1 MAQKKL
7 KEEEI
12 KLIKK
17 QIESRE
23 DSVTKKDAT
32 IQDAK
37 IYKISK
43 LWKRKPGPL
52 GFEDTEAVVVT
63 VKTNDGK
70 KVRDTF
76 YTCIKP
82 DGTFDVK
89 ALSTG
94 AKARRLRLANFLKY
108 YKIADEIKG
117 YKITEQIKG
126 WEGKKVKVVSHK
138 HGDSIFVP

>member
-1 MAQKKL
+1 MAQRM

-12 KLIKK
+12 ALIKK
-17 QIESRE
+17 QIGSRE
-23 DSVTKKDAT
+23 DVKVTTKDAT

-94 AKARRLRLANFLKY
+94 TKARRLRLANFLEY
-108 YKIADEIKG
+108 YKFTDKIKG

-126 WEGKKVKVVSHK
+126 WGGKKVKIISHK
-138 HGDSIFVP
+138 HGDSIFIP